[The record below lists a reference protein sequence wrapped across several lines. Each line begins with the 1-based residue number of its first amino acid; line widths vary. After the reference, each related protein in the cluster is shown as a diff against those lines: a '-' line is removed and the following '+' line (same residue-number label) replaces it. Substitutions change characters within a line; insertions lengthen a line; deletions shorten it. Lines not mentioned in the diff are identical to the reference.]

1 MDMLSIVPTYVLML
15 KIDYE
20 KADMVVDSKG
30 GETLDRNHHGYG
42 ARHHNHD
49 SSWLGKWKVS
59 PKRAHHIS
67 LVKL

>member
-42 ARHHNHD
+42 ARHHNYD
-49 SSWLGKWKVS
+49 SS
-59 PKRAHHIS
+59 
-67 LVKL
+67 